1 MDQIKAVVVDP
12 DVAGK
17 LTVKE
22 VDGPSP
28 KPSEAVVRVAAIS
41 LNRGEV
47 RRSQTARPGTRIG
60 WDIAGTIE
68 TQTADG
74 SGPSAGQRVVGVLQ
88 TAAWAELVAVPANA
102 LAVLPDS
109 VSFSQAATLP
119 VAGLTALYA
128 LEKGGSVLG
137 RSVLVTGASGG
148 VGDFAVQL
156 GMLAGA
162 KITGLVRQ
170 QRHVNAVQEAGAH
183 NIVADETGETAES
196 YGPYNLIVE
205 SVGGRVLANALRML
219 APAGVCV
226 SIGVSSGEPVTLEAG
241 RFVSAGRSIL
251 YSFNI
256 FNELPFMP
264 ASDGLSRLAGLIAEG
279 KLHPRI
285 EIEAPWTEIG
295 PVAQQLIDRAY
306 PGKAVLLVS

>member
-22 VDGPSP
+22 VDGPSS
-28 KPSEAVVRVAAIS
+28 KPNEAVVRVAAIS

-47 RRSQTARPGTRIG
+47 RRAQTARLGTRIG

-68 TQTADG
+68 TQAADG

-88 TAAWAELVAVPANA
+88 TAAWAELVAVPSNA
-102 LAVLPDS
+102 LAVLPDT

-128 LEKGGSVLG
+128 LEKAGSLLG
-137 RSVLVTGASGG
+137 RNVLVTGASGG

-156 GMLAGA
+156 GILAGA

-170 QRHVNAVQEAGAH
+170 QRHLSAVQEAGAH

-256 FNELPFMP
+256 FNELPFKP